1 MKKPP
6 YKLSPGMQLVGV
18 FFGTAVLMTG
28 YEYLKEMIF
37 KGGLSA
43 WESLTY
49 TIIVTTSF
57 ATLASFFMHKW
68 AAGLDEQL
76 RIAAIAFEA
85 QEGMMVTD
93 THSVILRVNRAF
105 TLVTGY
111 TPEEVIGKKPNLLNS
126 DRHDASFY
134 SAIWKSLNDTGA
146 WEGEL
151 WSRRKNGEVYP
162 EYLNISAVKNQSG
175 IITNY
180 VSTLTDITA
189 SRKAADEIEH
199 LAFYD
204 QLTRLPNRRFLIDRL
219 KQALASSARSGRE
232 GALLFIDLDNFKAIN
247 DTLGHEM
254 GDLLLQQVAQ
264 RLGACVREG
273 DTVSRLGGD
282 EFVVMLEDLSEL
294 QREGDTVSRLGG
306 DEVVVMLENLSELQ
320 LEAGAKTETVGN
332 KILAALSQLYQL
344 ASYEYRSTSSIGIAL
359 FSDHKGAPD
368 ELLKH
373 AGIAMYQAKK
383 DGRDTLRFFNQKMQD
398 AINSRAELE
407 DELRKAIE
415 HQQFQLYYQIQVDSS
430 HHPLGAEA
438 LIRWIHPERGLIPPM
453 QFIPLAE
460 ETGLILSIG
469 QWVLDTA
476 CAQLKAWEQ
485 DALTRDLVLAVNVS
499 AEQFRH
505 ADFVAQV
512 QATVQR
518 HAINPRLLKLE
529 LTENLLLEK
538 IEDVI
543 TTMNTLKEIGIQFS
557 LDDFGTGYSSLQYIK
572 QLPLDQL
579 KIDQSFI
586 RDLAT
591 DSSDKAIVRTII
603 AMAHSLKLDVIA
615 EGVETE
621 QQRQPLLDKGCT
633 HFQGYLFGK
642 PVPIAQFEEQLRR
655 A

>member
-264 RLGACVREG
+264 RLGACV
-273 DTVSRLGGD
+273 
-282 EFVVMLEDLSEL
+282 
-294 QREGDTVSRLGG
+294 REGDTVSRLGG

-603 AMAHSLKLDVIA
+603 AMADSLKLDVIA

>member
-1 MKKPP
+1 LKKPP

-344 ASYEYRSTSSIGIAL
+344 ASYEYRSTSIIGIAL

-603 AMAHSLKLDVIA
+603 AMADSLKLDVIA